1 MTQVQRPHGT
11 YNVFPCDLCG
21 MDDPAEIEV
30 ARCYTNDQ
38 PLHVCK
44 NCGFVYVRERRSAQ
58 DIADSWTNEIYQ
70 SSYTARIP
78 AVKARQMFVAE
89 TIDTTIGLKDSRLCD
104 IGGGEGQFLQM
115 ASSAE
120 YGAKA
125 FAIEPSAGNCA
136 KLTTLGIESFHGTI
150 EEFIAAD
157 DGTAKFDIATIMW
170 TLENCQNCR
179 TMLDAAYALL
189 KPGGHLV
196 IATGS
201 RILVPFKKPLNLYL
215 SHQVADAHC
224 FRLSASTL
232 EGLLAIS
239 GFKLSTGIAISIR
252 TFCVWSAGRP
262 IDRRKFPGPA
272 MTGRQSL
279 TSSSVGIAKHAS
291 TMPTVFPSGWIT
303 RRNEHAAKIEDHR
316 VHSLSQLRGI
326 SGEGGRQR
334 HPADRAGLG
343 AHHHR

>member
-1 MTQVQRPHGT
+1 MTQAQRPHGA

-21 MDDPAEIEV
+21 TDDPAEIVV
-30 ARCYTNDQ
+30 ARRYTNDQ

-78 AVKARQMFVAE
+78 AVKARQIFVAE
-89 TIDTTIGLKDSRLCD
+89 MIDTTIGLKDRRLCD

-115 ASSAE
+115 ASSVE

-125 FAIEPSAGNCA
+125 FAIEPSAGNCE
-136 KLTTLGIESFHGTI
+136 KLTALGIESFHGTI

-224 FRLSASTL
+224 FRFSASTL

-239 GFKLSTGIAISIR
+239 GFEVEHRNRYLDQDVL
-252 TFCVWSAGRP
+252 CLVGRK
-262 IDRRKFPGPA
+262 IDRS
-272 MTGRQSL
+272 QEIS
-279 TSSSVGIAKHAS
+279 
-291 TMPTVFPSGWIT
+291 WIGDDWKEVIGFFERWDRET
-303 RRNEHAAKIEDHR
+303 REHYADTISQR
-316 VHSLSQLRGI
+316 VDNS
-326 SGEGGRQR
+326 
-334 HPADRAGLG
+334 A
-343 AHHHR
+343 

>member
-30 ARCYTNDQ
+30 ARRYTNDQ

-189 KPGGHLV
+189 KPGGRLV

-224 FRLSASTL
+224 FRFSASTL

-239 GFKLSTGIAISIR
+239 GFEVEHRNRYLDQDVLCLVGRKTDRSQEISWTGDDWKAVVDFFQRWDRETREHYADSIS
-252 TFCVWSAGRP
+252 
-262 IDRRKFPGPA
+262 
-272 MTGRQSL
+272 
-279 TSSSVGIAKHAS
+279 
-291 TMPTVFPSGWIT
+291 
-303 RRNEHAAKIEDHR
+303 ER
-316 VHSLSQLRGI
+316 VDNT
-326 SGEGGRQR
+326 
-334 HPADRAGLG
+334 P
-343 AHHHR
+343 